1 MNERKSDKYYDEI
14 GRHEVLSESQEN
26 ALAERIA
33 KGDGRA
39 MNQLVEANLR
49 FVVKIAREYAGQGL
63 EMGDL
68 VSEGNIGLMEAA
80 QGFKPG
86 RARFVSYAVPIIRR
100 SIERAIEQQT
110 DSYTL
115 PKYNGGDATVRRK
128 PMSVNAPLPEGS
140 SNTVSLLHVLED
152 GNAVKA
158 DALVS
163 EEFDREQLQGLLY
176 KLNDRERVVIS
187 GLYGIGTDHRTM
199 AEIAAENGM
208 KRERVRQIRNTAL
221 RKMRRKTSS
230 GA

>member
-1 MNERKSDKYYDEI
+1 MNERKSDKYYEEI
-14 GRHEVLSESQEN
+14 GRHETLNEAQEK

-33 KGDGRA
+33 KGDAQA

-49 FVVKIAREYAGQGL
+49 FVVKIAHEYTGQGL

-80 QGFKPG
+80 QGFLPG
-86 RARFVSYAVPIIRR
+86 KARFVSYAVPIIRR
-100 SIERAIEQQT
+100 SIEHAIAQQT
-110 DSYTL
+110 DCYTL
-115 PKYNGGDATVRRK
+115 PTHRASEGTIRRK

-152 GNAVKA
+152 ANAVKA
-158 DALVS
+158 DALVN
-163 EEFDREQLQGLLY
+163 EDFDREQLQGLFYL
-176 KLNDRERVVIS
+176 LNERERLVVS

-221 RKMRRKTSS
+221 RKMRRKTR
-230 GA
+230 